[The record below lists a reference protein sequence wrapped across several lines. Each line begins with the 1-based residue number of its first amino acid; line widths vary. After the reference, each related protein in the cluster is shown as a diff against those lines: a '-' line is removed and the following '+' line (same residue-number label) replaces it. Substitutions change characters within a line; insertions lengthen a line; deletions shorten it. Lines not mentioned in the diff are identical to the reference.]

1 MLVFDRVANARLAA
15 ARRNRVKKAEKEP
28 LDIPEIVNNAIDAI
42 GKRLTDLGAKGTIG
56 DLIRLLQL
64 RDEVTVQPQGLI
76 TAGWVS
82 ECRKNLNDR

>member
-15 ARRNRVKKAEKEP
+15 ARRNRVKKAEKEA

-42 GKRLTDLGAKGTIG
+42 AKRLSDLGAKATIG

-64 RDEVTVQPQGLI
+64 RDELTVEPQGLV
-76 TAGWVS
+76 TAGWVT
-82 ECRKNLNDR
+82 ECQKNLKDR